1 MRKRLEI
8 LGNLGNLG
16 LLGNLGNLGLLGS
29 LGHLERLGRLALLVA
44 LLGFVAACGGASRE
58 ELASLAAKGYYTHLI
73 HGEYEQFFEGMDQR
87 TLPGDSTAQVL
98 SADSAYRSQMLDNLR
113 QFMARQ
119 EKEHHGILEVRVSN
133 AATDTVQQFTNV
145 FLVLCF
151 GDSTNEEIVVPMVER
166 NGSWRMK

>member
-1 MRKRLEI
+1 MKKLCI
-8 LGNLGNLG
+8 LSLFGALVVLG
-16 LLGNLGNLGLLGS
+16 
-29 LGHLERLGRLALLVA
+29 
-44 LLGFVAACGGASRE
+44 ACGSATKE
-58 ELASLAAKGYYTHLI
+58 ELASLAARGYYEHLI
-73 HGEYEQFFEGMDQR
+73 HGEYEQFYEGMDQR
-87 TLPGDSTAQVL
+87 EFTSE
-98 SADSAYRSQMLDNLR
+98 ADYRSQMLDNLR

-166 NGSWRMK
+166 DGSWRMK

>member
-1 MRKRLEI
+1 MKKLCVLSLFGALVV
-8 LGNLGNLG
+8 LG
-16 LLGNLGNLGLLGS
+16 
-29 LGHLERLGRLALLVA
+29 
-44 LLGFVAACGGASRE
+44 ACGSATKE
-58 ELASLAAKGYYTHLI
+58 ELASLAAKGYYEHLI
-73 HGEYEQFFEGMDQR
+73 HGEYEQFYEGMDQR
-87 TLPGDSTAQVL
+87 EFTSE
-98 SADSAYRSQMLDNLR
+98 ADYRSQMLDNLR

>member
-1 MRKRLEI
+1 MKKLCI
-8 LGNLGNLG
+8 LSLFGALVVLG
-16 LLGNLGNLGLLGS
+16 
-29 LGHLERLGRLALLVA
+29 
-44 LLGFVAACGGASRE
+44 ACSSATKE
-58 ELASLAAKGYYTHLI
+58 ELASLAAKGYYEHLI
-73 HGEYEQFFEGMDQR
+73 HGEYEQFYEGMDQR

>member
-1 MRKRLEI
+1 MKKLCI
-8 LGNLGNLG
+8 LSLFGALVVLG
-16 LLGNLGNLGLLGS
+16 
-29 LGHLERLGRLALLVA
+29 
-44 LLGFVAACGGASRE
+44 ACGSATKE
-58 ELASLAAKGYYTHLI
+58 ELASLAARGYYEHLI
-73 HGEYEQFFEGMDQR
+73 HGEYEQFYEGMDQR
-87 TLPGDSTAQVL
+87 EFTSE
-98 SADSAYRSQMLDNLR
+98 ADYRSQMLDNLR

>member
-1 MRKRLEI
+1 MKKLCI
-8 LGNLGNLG
+8 LSLFGALVVLG
-16 LLGNLGNLGLLGS
+16 
-29 LGHLERLGRLALLVA
+29 
-44 LLGFVAACGGASRE
+44 ACGSATKE
-58 ELASLAAKGYYTHLI
+58 ELASLAAKGYYEHLI
-73 HGEYEQFFEGMDQR
+73 HGEYEQFYEGMDQR
-87 TLPGDSTAQVL
+87 EFTSE
-98 SADSAYRSQMLDNLR
+98 ADYRSQMLDNLR

-151 GDSTNEEIVVPMVER
+151 GDSTNEEVVVPMVER